1 MLILRPSDCLR
12 LWKNLVFIES
22 WATDNVGICILLAIP
37 RVVSLKAGYR
47 WSTAAHETSHPP
59 SVDPA
64 SRRSCLGFRLTA
76 LLPKKNELNLLKPL
90 DSIGL
95 IFTGSYRLSL
105 WIRLRLRLRLKWK
118 STFSGWW
125 LALPSRY
132 FWGYPFYRFLL
143 YISGSVSGG

>member
-37 RVVSLKAGYR
+37 HGFIKSRLPVVYR
-47 WSTAAHETSHPP
+47 CPWDLSPP

-76 LLPKKNELNLLKPL
+76 LLPKKINLIYWSPWIPSVWFSP
-90 DSIGL
+90 DHIV
-95 IFTGSYRLSL
+95 LSL
-105 WIRLRLRLRLKWK
+105 WIRLRLPLRLKWK